1 MLGKVFWGMVILLFI
16 AILVIP
22 FILPSYYANQADAQY
37 NNEQYYDENYESEGD
52 DGDDIDIDFKK
63 RRKKTSTGG
72 FFSKSV
78 RSSGGS
84 RSFSSGK

>member
-16 AILVIP
+16 AILAIP
-22 FILPSYYANQADAQY
+22 FILPSYYADQAEEQ
-37 NNEQYYDENYESEGD
+37 QYYSENYED
-52 DGDDIDIDFKK
+52 DADGGNDIDIDFNK
-63 RRKKTSTGG
+63 RRKKKSFIGK
-72 FFSKSV
+72 FFTKSV

>member
-1 MLGKVFWGMVILLFI
+1 MLGKFFWGMVILLFI

-22 FILPSYYANQADAQY
+22 FILPSYYANQAE
-37 NNEQYYDENYESEGD
+37 EQYYSENYEGD
-52 DGDDIDIDFKK
+52 DGEIDGGDDFDIDFKK
-63 RRKKTSTGG
+63 RHKRTSSTKSS
-72 FFSKSV
+72 FAKSV